1 MNLIIKTL
9 IFAIVMVIIDVPWI
23 KFVMSKLYKNI
34 FTIKISVVPAILAYL
49 SMIIV
54 YPFIISKFK
63 SINAQIKI
71 AFVLGLAIFGC
82 YGFTLAAIYPKYPMK
97 TAIAE
102 TAWGA
107 ILYSI
112 TCYISYH
119 IIKLLERK

>member
-54 YPFIISKFK
+54 YPFIIS
-63 SINAQIKI
+63 
-71 AFVLGLAIFGC
+71 
-82 YGFTLAAIYPKYPMK
+82 
-97 TAIAE
+97 
-102 TAWGA
+102 
-107 ILYSI
+107 
-112 TCYISYH
+112 
-119 IIKLLERK
+119 

>member
-1 MNLIIKTL
+1 MNLIIKTI
-9 IFAIVMVIIDVPWI
+9 IFAVVMIIIDVPWI

-34 FTIKISVVPAILAYL
+34 FKIKLSVIPAILAYL

-63 SINAQIKI
+63 SRDEQIKI

-82 YGFTLAAIYPKYPMK
+82 YGFTLAAVYPKYPIRN
-97 TAIAE
+97 AIAE

-112 TCYISYH
+112 TCFISYH
-119 IIKLLERK
+119 IIKLLERE